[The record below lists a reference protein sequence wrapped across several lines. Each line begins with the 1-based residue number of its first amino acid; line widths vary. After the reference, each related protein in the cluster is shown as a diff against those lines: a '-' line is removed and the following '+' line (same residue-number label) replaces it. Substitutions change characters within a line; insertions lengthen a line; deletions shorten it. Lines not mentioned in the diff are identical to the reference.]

1 MKKAESDRAVYLLRF
16 RHSHGGTGCGSTHK
30 PFPASRAS
38 FSNPSSTASPGA
50 YFLYHQH
57 QPCLAVG
64 LAIPWNV
71 LGFSVGKIIRRIL
84 MKSVLIA
91 IAVRVAGLSS
101 GCAQMDQLAKQY
113 NPDNAKF
120 PGLRP
125 AETVESRAAERRQY
139 DTEQAKRYAQQ
150 VEHARIDA
158 ASLRERELLVYGSLN
173 RVRVAQGA
181 QGKDE
186 LFDSQGYRAGG
197 MTDEER
203 DFIDWVEKPNSTVA
217 EMKNTLMV
225 REIKLIAEAKA
236 DAKNQRKYEKA
247 EQAKFANQQAEY
259 ARIIKNQQAQYAAK
273 LKADA
278 DALEA
283 ARIERRIL
291 LHGGGRGLLETVQFR
306 FFFARESATAH
317 NDQLAAA
324 IDSHRLPSPIGK
336 LGFGLG

>member
-1 MKKAESDRAVYLLRF
+1 
-16 RHSHGGTGCGSTHK
+16 
-30 PFPASRAS
+30 
-38 FSNPSSTASPGA
+38 
-50 YFLYHQH
+50 
-57 QPCLAVG
+57 
-64 LAIPWNV
+64 
-71 LGFSVGKIIRRIL
+71 

-91 IAVRVAGLSS
+91 IAVMVAGLSS

-283 ARIERRIL
+283 ARIERRDHPEIGAARDRARDKARREQL
-291 LHGGGRGLLETVQFR
+291 QAEEDVYRANHGGRSKTDDDMAVLEKDANRYLLER
-306 FFFARESATAH
+306 
-317 NDQLAAA
+317 
-324 IDSHRLPSPIGK
+324 K
-336 LGFGLG
+336 LQQSLRGY